1 MGGNQLKFELQYHN
15 GPSTVLEEGT
25 PILSYELKGDVV
37 SHVEK
42 LGTSRLTLEILTYS
56 IAKNMPILRTK
67 DHSSDEVLEIIPLG
81 GLRRVVVSD

>member
-1 MGGNQLKFELQYHN
+1 MTQPRKFGLQYHN
-15 GPSTVLEEGT
+15 GQSTVLKEGT
-25 PILSYELKGDVV
+25 PVLSYELREDFV

-67 DHSSDEVLEIIPLG
+67 DPSSDEVLEIIPLG

>member
-1 MGGNQLKFELQYHN
+1 MGGTRKFELQYHN
-15 GPSTVLEEGT
+15 EKSVVLEEGT
-25 PILSYELKGDVV
+25 PILNYELKGDLV
-37 SHVEK
+37 SHVERT
-42 LGTSRLTLEILTYS
+42 GTSRLTLEILTYS